1 MAASK
6 ITLSIAVGDYDHVRD
21 LTSGRVE
28 VEGVDLVPLQLG
40 VEDIFPR
47 FIAHHEWDISEMSLG
62 AYTSF
67 ASQDD
72 RSMVAIPVFPS
83 RVFRHS
89 AFYVRGDGSIR
100 KPGDL
105 AGRRIGVPEWAQTA
119 SVWAKGLLSEELGVP
134 LREVR
139 WVQAGVNQAGR
150 TEKVALALPEGL
162 SLEPV
167 RDRSLD
173 TMLIDGE
180 IDAIISARPPQ
191 SFQDGSGRIA
201 RLFSDPVS
209 MEREFLTRTGI
220 FPIMHVVVVR
230 GPVLERHPWVA
241 ANLVAAFSE
250 ARDRSV
256 ARLRNEMVSAVPLP
270 WPSAAMK
277 DATALLGQDVWPYGL
292 EGNRTTLET
301 FVRLAYE
308 QGVAHR
314 RLQAEELF
322 APESLST
329 HAV

>member
-1 MAASK
+1 
-6 ITLSIAVGDYDHVRD
+6 
-21 LTSGRVE
+21 
-28 VEGVDLVPLQLG
+28 
-40 VEDIFPR
+40 
-47 FIAHHEWDISEMSLG
+47 
-62 AYTSF
+62 
-67 ASQDD
+67 
-72 RSMVAIPVFPS
+72 
-83 RVFRHS
+83 
-89 AFYVRGDGSIR
+89 
-100 KPGDL
+100 
-105 AGRRIGVPEWAQTA
+105 
-119 SVWAKGLLSEELGVP
+119 
-134 LREVR
+134 
-139 WVQAGVNQAGR
+139 
-150 TEKVALALPEGL
+150 
-162 SLEPV
+162 
-167 RDRSLD
+167 
-173 TMLIDGE
+173 
-180 IDAIISARPPQ
+180 
-191 SFQDGSGRIA
+191 
-201 RLFSDPVS
+201 
-209 MEREFLTRTGI
+209 
-220 FPIMHVVVVR
+220 MHVVVVR